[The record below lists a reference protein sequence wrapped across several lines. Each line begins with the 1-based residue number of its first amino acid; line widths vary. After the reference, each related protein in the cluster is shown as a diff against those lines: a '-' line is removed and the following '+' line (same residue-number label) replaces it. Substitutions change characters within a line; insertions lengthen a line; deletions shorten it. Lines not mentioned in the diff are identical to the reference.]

1 MFSLT
6 VSIETSIYQMFEMIR
21 AFSYG
26 LVFGGD
32 CWINVG
38 LTQLI
43 FLIIVDANDLL

>member
-6 VSIETSIYQMFEMIR
+6 VSIETPIYQTFEMMR
-21 AFSYG
+21 ALPYG

-38 LTQLI
+38 LAQLI
-43 FLIIVDANDLL
+43 YSIIVDVNDLL